1 MIPYGKHIIDED
13 DISEVVKV
21 LRGDWLTT
29 GPIVTDFEH
38 GVAKY
43 IGVNEAV
50 AVSSGTAA
58 LHAAMHALEIKP
70 GDEVIVS
77 PLTFAASA
85 NCIVYMGATPI
96 FADIHPDTLLIDPE
110 SVIHKISKKTR
121 AIIAVDFA
129 GQTCDYVAL
138 KTICEEHN
146 LKLVGDCCHSIGA
159 KDEHGNSA
167 GSLADIS
174 VLSFHPVKHITTGE
188 GGMALTDEPE
198 LAKRMRSFRNHG
210 INMDASARSEKCTW
224 VYEMQ
229 ELGYNYRITDI
240 QCALGLSQLKKL
252 NNFLKI
258 RRQHAAKYKTLF
270 LNHHE
275 IKPLIT
281 KKDALHAFHLY
292 IVKVPAHKRK
302 AAFEGMRNQ
311 GFGVNVHYIPVHYH
325 PYYMEN
331 FNTGPGLCPVAE
343 EVYEGIMTLP
353 LHPGM
358 TERQVDSCAKGLDAI
373 LKTCP

>member
-29 GPIVTDFEH
+29 GPIVTDFEN

-43 IGVNEAV
+43 IGVKEAV

-85 NCIVYMGATPI
+85 NCVVYMGATPV
-96 FADIHPDTLLIDPE
+96 FADVNADTLLIDPE
-110 SVIHKISKKTR
+110 SVIQKITQKTR
-121 AIIAVDFA
+121 AIIAVDYA
-129 GQTCDYVAL
+129 GQTCDYKAL
-138 KTICEEHN
+138 KSICEAHN

-159 KDEHGNSA
+159 KDEDGNTA

-188 GGMALTDEPE
+188 GGMALTDDPE
-198 LAKRMRSFRNHG
+198 LAKRMRSFRSHG
-210 INMDASARSEKCTW
+210 INIDASARLEKCTW

-252 NNFLKI
+252 DNFLEI
-258 RRQHAAKYKTLF
+258 RRKYAAKYRFLF
-270 LNHHE
+270 LNHYE
-275 IKPLIT
+275 ITPLRI
-281 KKDALHAFHLY
+281 KKGVQHAFHLY
-292 IVKVPAHKRK
+292 VVKVPAHKRK
-302 AAFEGMRNQ
+302 AAFEEMRNQ

-325 PYYMEN
+325 PYYMNN
-331 FNTGPGLCPVAE
+331 FKTGTGLCPVAE
-343 EVYEGIMTLP
+343 EAYEGLMTLP

-358 TERQVDSCAKGLDAI
+358 TERQVDSCAKALDTI
-373 LKTCP
+373 LKACS